1 MVFLLQWYMQQL
13 VGSII
18 SYGKIVGFYVEGIMS
33 GRWGCFQEKV
43 GSFLDHKKGERG
55 GGSVWGECWDAFGS
69 HLQWRKCGNQ
79 GHDFSSHGLG
89 DLYVHI
95 MCNFVV
101 FVPTMFRPIC

>member
-55 GGSVWGECWDAFGS
+55 GVS
-69 HLQWRKCGNQ
+69 
-79 GHDFSSHGLG
+79 LG
-89 DLYVHI
+89 RVLGRFWEP
-95 MCNFVV
+95 FVV
-101 FVPTMFRPIC
+101 QKVGTLGVKTNLGR